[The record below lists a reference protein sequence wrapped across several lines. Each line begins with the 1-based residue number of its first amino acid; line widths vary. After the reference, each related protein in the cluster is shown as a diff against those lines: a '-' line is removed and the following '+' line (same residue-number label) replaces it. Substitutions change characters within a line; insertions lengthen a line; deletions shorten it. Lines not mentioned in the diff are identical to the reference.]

1 MPSIEWCVQTQ
12 VNAKAFINEATGKGP
27 GGESRESMDFA
38 IRGEAPAAKPETTPA
53 LTNNSSSVVAI
64 VRSDLKE
71 PRIGTSKD
79 DNEHGGWRWRRRRY
93 RDAKS

>member
-1 MPSIEWCVQTQ
+1 MQTQ
-12 VNAKAFINEATGKGP
+12 VNAKAFINEVTGKGP

-38 IRGEAPAAKPETTPA
+38 IRGEAAAIAPAPAPAKPETTPA